1 MQRTNIIITKN
12 EYHEQPP
19 SKKVISKETAMRGNC
34 DFRKLISHFDMNV
47 FPRLVWILSLLTAF
61 VLKLLQKIIDGQKS
75 TYVIENC
82 HNTSIFND

>member
-1 MQRTNIIITKN
+1 
-12 EYHEQPP
+12 
-19 SKKVISKETAMRGNC
+19 MRGNC
-34 DFRKLISHFDMNV
+34 DFKKLISHFDMNV

-75 TYVIENC
+75 TYNIENW